1 MYKYTPYIWL
11 ALAVVLVQVFLLDN
25 IDLGASISVL
35 IRPMIFPL
43 IVLLLPVEW
52 KSIWVLLTSYVVAL
66 FLDIMLGGSGLYVI
80 TLLPIA
86 LLRTSLLYI
95 TTHRSVESSDQTQL
109 FARMR
114 LGQLMLYIG
123 VALLLH
129 HTLFFAMET
138 LSMANLW
145 RLVAIILLST
155 CCSLLISW
163 PIVRLFTSKVA
174 S

>member
-11 ALAVVLVQVFLLDN
+11 TLAVVLTQVFLLDN

-52 KSIWVLLTSYVVAL
+52 RSIWVMLTSYAVAL
-66 FLDIMLGGSGLYVI
+66 FLDIMLGGAGLYVI

-86 LLRTSLLYI
+86 LLRTSLLYM

-114 LGQLMLYIG
+114 HGQLMLYIG

-138 LSMANLW
+138 LSLANFW
-145 RLVAIILLST
+145 RLATTILLST
-155 CCSLLISW
+155 SCSLLLSW